1 MLVEGVDDHVDDVI
15 RFQLRRLCSTGGRC
29 RSKSVCNSFTS
40 LLANY
45 VFAKHTPLSFA
56 SWCMLHIHNSASLRG
71 VYCMCRYTT
80 QLRFVGVSASYTQ
93 LGCASIVYICIHN
106 S

>member
-1 MLVEGVDDHVDDVI
+1 MFRIIMLVEGVDDHVDDVI

-29 RSKSVCNSFTS
+29 KSKSVCNSFTS

-56 SWCMLHIHNSASLRG
+56 SWCM
-71 VYCMCRYTT
+71 CRYTT
-80 QLRFVGVSASYTQ
+80 QLRFVGVSASYRQ
-93 LGCASIVYICIHN
+93 LGCALIVYICIHN